1 MPHVLLINPNTSGAV
16 TQALLQHLSPQLAQ
30 VQVQGATAAFGAP
43 YIANERSYCIAG
55 HAVLDV
61 WERARHTAPTG
72 GFDAAVVACFGDPGL
87 EALQEST
94 PCPVLGLAETAMHSL
109 RALGAQSVVLITGG
123 PVWATMLE
131 RWSRSHGYATPAV
144 AGDIR
149 IQQVLALPASGA
161 QMMQSPEAAAHALAQ
176 ASQLAMQEQRPDAI
190 VLGGAGLAGMG
201 ARVRQLTGAPVWDSV
216 ETLQM
221 RLQSLF
227 PCEAPQ
233 VA

>member
-1 MPHVLLINPNTSGAV
+1 
-16 TQALLQHLSPQLAQ
+16 
-30 VQVQGATAAFGAP
+30 
-43 YIANERSYCIAG
+43 
-55 HAVLDV
+55 
-61 WERARHTAPTG
+61 
-72 GFDAAVVACFGDPGL
+72 
-87 EALQEST
+87 
-94 PCPVLGLAETAMHSL
+94 
-109 RALGAQSVVLITGG
+109 
-123 PVWATMLE
+123 
-131 RWSRSHGYATPAV
+131 
-144 AGDIR
+144 
-149 IQQVLALPASGA
+149 
-161 QMMQSPEAAAHALAQ
+161 MMQSPEAAAHALAQ